1 MEKVKL
7 KTNILKREIINIFKK
22 FGLSNNHSIISA
34 NALINS
40 ELVGAYGHGLSRLK
54 MYCDRINKK
63 LINPSPK
70 IKIKKISQSISQ
82 IDADNSIGFVAADIA
97 IKEAIKNA
105 KKTGI
110 GLVGIKKSGHYGMSG
125 YYAEQAVKKNLIV
138 FCFTNAPPAI
148 APYGARKSLF
158 GTNPVCFGTPT
169 SSKVPFILDT
179 SVSMINRGVI
189 RVAARLGKKI
199 PAGVA
204 LDKNGNLTTDAKK
217 ALKGVQLPIAGFRGS
232 GKVTDYA
239 PNLSKYRNDD
249 DLETKTLDRT
259 LTVAVLIAS
268 LLTIMIPLYYLGEQ
282 DRQEGFV
289 EEFDE
294 VSVERG
300 EHLYEEFGCGNCH
313 GVDGSGG
320 AASYVE
326 KRSGINV
333 TWTAPAINNVF
344 YRYDDEEVRYW
355 LIYGRANSP
364 MPAWGLEGGG
374 PMNDGQLDDLIEYM
388 HHFQIS
394 QSEELQTIEMN
405 INSSLSRLDTSEL
418 LVENEIARQ
427 KELIQS
433 VKDAPGKLPVVQKAV
448 EDVSALLSKEGG
460 IDTDEDGLSDST
472 ETELSAYSSTVSE
485 VLGTSI
491 LNLDPDN
498 EESIPGR
505 KDKSVASGYL
515 SQLESELINITIV
528 AEGYDKFI
536 KEAETGLAFLEK
548 ALEEKLWEV
557 SFDEI
562 ADSTFDGD
570 LEKAK
575 RAVGLFNAY
584 CARCHTAGYSA
595 GVAYTKE
602 IASGG
607 LGPALRAGRANIQ
620 FKQREDLIDFIV
632 KGSVNGKAYGVNGV
646 GGGKM
651 PGFGAVL
658 PQSDIELIIDYL
670 RGMTPDA

>member
-1 MEKVKL
+1 M
-7 KTNILKREIINIFKK
+7 
-22 FGLSNNHSIISA
+22 
-34 NALINS
+34 
-40 ELVGAYGHGLSRLK
+40 
-54 MYCDRINKK
+54 
-63 LINPSPK
+63 
-70 IKIKKISQSISQ
+70 
-82 IDADNSIGFVAADIA
+82 
-97 IKEAIKNA
+97 
-105 KKTGI
+105 
-110 GLVGIKKSGHYGMSG
+110 
-125 YYAEQAVKKNLIV
+125 
-138 FCFTNAPPAI
+138 
-148 APYGARKSLF
+148 
-158 GTNPVCFGTPT
+158 T
-169 SSKVPFILDT
+169 SSLSITL
-179 SVSMINRGVI
+179 IALGVI
-189 RVAARLGKKI
+189 AAL
-199 PAGVA
+199 AFFTA
-204 LDKNGNLTTDAKK
+204 T
-217 ALKGVQLPIAGFRGS
+217 GFRGS

-239 PNLSKYRNDD
+239 PNLTKYRTDD

-282 DRQEGFV
+282 ERQEGFV

-326 KRSGINV
+326 KRSGISV
-333 TWTAPAINNVF
+333 TWAAPAINNVF

-394 QSEELQTIEMN
+394 QESELSTIEMN
-405 INSSLSRLDTSEL
+405 INSSLSRLETSEL
-418 LVENEIARQ
+418 LVENEIERQ

-433 VKDAPGKLPVVQKAV
+433 VKDAPSKLPVVIKAV
-448 EDVSALLSKEGG
+448 EDVSDLLSREGG
-460 IDTDEDGLSDST
+460 IDTDEDGLSDSV
-472 ETELSAYSSTVSE
+472 ETELSSYSASVSE
-485 VLGTSI
+485 ILGTSI

-498 EESIPGR
+498 EQSIPGR
-505 KDKSVASGYL
+505 KDLSVAKGLL
-515 SQLESELINITIV
+515 SQLESELINIRIV
-528 AEGYDKFI
+528 SEGYDKFI
-536 KEAETGLAFLEK
+536 NEAETGLAFLEK

-557 SFDEI
+557 SYEEI
-562 ADSTFDGD
+562 ADSTFNGD

-620 FKQREDLIDFIV
+620 FKQREDLISFIV

-658 PQSDIELIIDYL
+658 PESDIALIIDYL

>member
-1 MEKVKL
+1 M
-7 KTNILKREIINIFKK
+7 
-22 FGLSNNHSIISA
+22 
-34 NALINS
+34 
-40 ELVGAYGHGLSRLK
+40 
-54 MYCDRINKK
+54 
-63 LINPSPK
+63 
-70 IKIKKISQSISQ
+70 
-82 IDADNSIGFVAADIA
+82 
-97 IKEAIKNA
+97 
-105 KKTGI
+105 
-110 GLVGIKKSGHYGMSG
+110 
-125 YYAEQAVKKNLIV
+125 
-138 FCFTNAPPAI
+138 
-148 APYGARKSLF
+148 
-158 GTNPVCFGTPT
+158 T
-169 SSKVPFILDT
+169 SSLSITL
-179 SVSMINRGVI
+179 IALGI
-189 RVAARLGKKI
+189 IAAL
-199 PAGVA
+199 AFFTA
-204 LDKNGNLTTDAKK
+204 S
-217 ALKGVQLPIAGFRGS
+217 GFRGS
-232 GKVTDYA
+232 GKVQDYA
-239 PNLSKYRNDD
+239 PNLTKYRTDD

-259 LTVAVLIAS
+259 LTVAVIIAS

-282 DRQEGFV
+282 DRQQGFV

-313 GVDGSGG
+313 GADGSGG

-333 TWTAPAINNVF
+333 TWAAPAINNVF
-344 YRYDDEEVRYW
+344 YRYDDDEVRYW

-394 QSEELQTIEMN
+394 QDEELQTIEMN
-405 INSSLSRLDTSEL
+405 INSSLSRLETSEL

-433 VKDAPGKLPVVQKAV
+433 VKDAPIKLPIV
-448 EDVSALLSKEGG
+448 EKSVKDVTDLLLKEGG
-460 IDTDEDGLSDST
+460 IDTDEDGLSDSV
-472 ETELSAYSSTVSE
+472 EIELSSYSASISE
-485 VLGTSI
+485 TLGTNI

-498 EESIPGR
+498 EQSIPGR
-505 KDKSVASGYL
+505 KDLSVAKGLL
-515 SQLESELINITIV
+515 SQLESELINIRIV
-528 AEGYDKFI
+528 SEGFDKFLN
-536 KEAETGLAFLEK
+536 EAETGLAFLEK

-557 SFDEI
+557 SFEEI

-607 LGPALRAGRANIQ
+607 LGPALRAGRVNIQ
-620 FKQREDLIDFIV
+620 FKQREDFIDFIV

-658 PQSDIELIIDYL
+658 PESDIALIIDYL
-670 RGMTPDA
+670 RGMKPDA

>member
-1 MEKVKL
+1 M
-7 KTNILKREIINIFKK
+7 
-22 FGLSNNHSIISA
+22 
-34 NALINS
+34 
-40 ELVGAYGHGLSRLK
+40 
-54 MYCDRINKK
+54 
-63 LINPSPK
+63 
-70 IKIKKISQSISQ
+70 
-82 IDADNSIGFVAADIA
+82 
-97 IKEAIKNA
+97 
-105 KKTGI
+105 
-110 GLVGIKKSGHYGMSG
+110 
-125 YYAEQAVKKNLIV
+125 
-138 FCFTNAPPAI
+138 
-148 APYGARKSLF
+148 
-158 GTNPVCFGTPT
+158 T
-169 SSKVPFILDT
+169 SSLSITLIAFGI
-179 SVSMINRGVI
+179 I
-189 RVAARLGKKI
+189 AALAFFTA
-199 PAGVA
+199 AG
-204 LDKNGNLTTDAKK
+204 L
-217 ALKGVQLPIAGFRGS
+217 RGS
-232 GKVTDYA
+232 GKVNDYA
-239 PNLSKYRNDD
+239 PNLSKYRTDD

-259 LTVAVLIAS
+259 LTVAVLLAS
-268 LLTIMIPLYYLGEQ
+268 ILTIMIPLYYLGEQ

-313 GVDGSGG
+313 GADGSGG

-364 MPAWGLEGGG
+364 MPAWGLKGGG

-388 HHFQIS
+388 HHFQIT
-394 QSEELQTIEMN
+394 QESELRTIEMN
-405 INSSLSRLDTSEL
+405 INSSLSRIETSEL

-433 VKDAPGKLPVVQKAV
+433 VEEAPSKLPIVEKAV
-448 EDVSALLSKEGG
+448 QDVSALLSKEGG

-472 ETELSAYSSTVSE
+472 ETELSTYSASISE
-485 VLGTSI
+485 ALGTSI

-498 EESIPGR
+498 EQSIPGR
-505 KDKSVASGYL
+505 KDLSIAKGYL
-515 SQLESELINITIV
+515 SQLESELINIRIV
-528 AEGYDKFI
+528 SEGYDKFI
-536 KEAETGLAFLEK
+536 NEAETGLAFLEK

-562 ADSTFDGD
+562 ANSTFDGD
-570 LEKAK
+570 LEKAI

-658 PQSDIELIIDYL
+658 PESDIALIIDYL
-670 RGMTPDA
+670 RGMKPDA

>member
-1 MEKVKL
+1 M
-7 KTNILKREIINIFKK
+7 
-22 FGLSNNHSIISA
+22 
-34 NALINS
+34 
-40 ELVGAYGHGLSRLK
+40 
-54 MYCDRINKK
+54 
-63 LINPSPK
+63 
-70 IKIKKISQSISQ
+70 
-82 IDADNSIGFVAADIA
+82 
-97 IKEAIKNA
+97 
-105 KKTGI
+105 
-110 GLVGIKKSGHYGMSG
+110 
-125 YYAEQAVKKNLIV
+125 
-138 FCFTNAPPAI
+138 
-148 APYGARKSLF
+148 
-158 GTNPVCFGTPT
+158 T
-169 SSKVPFILDT
+169 SSLSITLIAFGI
-179 SVSMINRGVI
+179 I
-189 RVAARLGKKI
+189 AAL
-199 PAGVA
+199 AFFTA
-204 LDKNGNLTTDAKK
+204 
-217 ALKGVQLPIAGFRGS
+217 AGFRGS
-232 GKVTDYA
+232 GKVNDYA
-239 PNLSKYRNDD
+239 PNLSKYRADD

-259 LTVAVLIAS
+259 LTVAVLLAS
-268 LLTIMIPLYYLGEQ
+268 ILTIMIPLYYLGEQ
-282 DRQEGFV
+282 ERQEGFV

-388 HHFQIS
+388 HHFQIT
-394 QSEELQTIEMN
+394 QESELRTIEMN

-433 VKDAPGKLPVVQKAV
+433 VEEAPSKLPVVEKAV
-448 EDVSALLSKEGG
+448 QDVTALLSKEGG

-472 ETELSAYSSTVSE
+472 ETELSTYSASISE
-485 VLGTSI
+485 ALGTSI

-498 EESIPGR
+498 EQSIPGR
-505 KDKSVASGYL
+505 KDLSVAKGYL
-515 SQLESELINITIV
+515 SQLESELINIRIV
-528 AEGYDKFI
+528 SEGYDKFI
-536 KEAETGLAFLEK
+536 NEAETGLAFLEK
-548 ALEEKLWEV
+548 ALDEKLWEV

-562 ADSTFDGD
+562 ANSTFDGD

-658 PQSDIELIIDYL
+658 PESDIALIIDYL
-670 RGMTPDA
+670 RGMKPDA

>member
-1 MEKVKL
+1 M
-7 KTNILKREIINIFKK
+7 
-22 FGLSNNHSIISA
+22 
-34 NALINS
+34 
-40 ELVGAYGHGLSRLK
+40 
-54 MYCDRINKK
+54 
-63 LINPSPK
+63 
-70 IKIKKISQSISQ
+70 
-82 IDADNSIGFVAADIA
+82 
-97 IKEAIKNA
+97 
-105 KKTGI
+105 
-110 GLVGIKKSGHYGMSG
+110 
-125 YYAEQAVKKNLIV
+125 
-138 FCFTNAPPAI
+138 
-148 APYGARKSLF
+148 
-158 GTNPVCFGTPT
+158 T
-169 SSKVPFILDT
+169 SSLSITLIAFGI
-179 SVSMINRGVI
+179 I
-189 RVAARLGKKI
+189 AAL
-199 PAGVA
+199 AFFTA
-204 LDKNGNLTTDAKK
+204 
-217 ALKGVQLPIAGFRGS
+217 AGFRGS
-232 GKVTDYA
+232 GKVNDYA
-239 PNLSKYRNDD
+239 PNLSKYRADD

-259 LTVAVLIAS
+259 LTVAVLLAS
-268 LLTIMIPLYYLGEQ
+268 ILTIMIPLYYLGEQ
-282 DRQEGFV
+282 ERQEGFV

-388 HHFQIS
+388 HHFQIT
-394 QSEELQTIEMN
+394 QESELRTIEMN

-433 VKDAPGKLPVVQKAV
+433 VEEAPSKLPVVEKAV
-448 EDVSALLSKEGG
+448 QDVTALLSKEGG

-472 ETELSAYSSTVSE
+472 ETELSTYSASISE
-485 VLGTSI
+485 ALGTSI

-498 EESIPGR
+498 EQSIPGR
-505 KDKSVASGYL
+505 KDLSVAKGYL
-515 SQLESELINITIV
+515 SQLESELINIRIGS
-528 AEGYDKFI
+528 EGYDKCI
-536 KEAETGLAFLEK
+536 NEAETGLAFLEK
-548 ALEEKLWEV
+548 ALDEKLWEV

-562 ADSTFDGD
+562 ANSTFDGD
-570 LEKAK
+570 LEKAI

-658 PQSDIELIIDYL
+658 PESDIALIIDYL
-670 RGMTPDA
+670 RGMKPDA

>member
-1 MEKVKL
+1 M
-7 KTNILKREIINIFKK
+7 
-22 FGLSNNHSIISA
+22 
-34 NALINS
+34 
-40 ELVGAYGHGLSRLK
+40 
-54 MYCDRINKK
+54 
-63 LINPSPK
+63 
-70 IKIKKISQSISQ
+70 
-82 IDADNSIGFVAADIA
+82 
-97 IKEAIKNA
+97 
-105 KKTGI
+105 
-110 GLVGIKKSGHYGMSG
+110 
-125 YYAEQAVKKNLIV
+125 
-138 FCFTNAPPAI
+138 
-148 APYGARKSLF
+148 
-158 GTNPVCFGTPT
+158 T
-169 SSKVPFILDT
+169 SSLSITLIAFGI
-179 SVSMINRGVI
+179 I
-189 RVAARLGKKI
+189 AAL
-199 PAGVA
+199 AFFTA
-204 LDKNGNLTTDAKK
+204 
-217 ALKGVQLPIAGFRGS
+217 AGFRGS
-232 GKVTDYA
+232 GKVNDYA
-239 PNLSKYRNDD
+239 PNLSKYRTDD

-259 LTVAVLIAS
+259 LTVAVLLAS
-268 LLTIMIPLYYLGEQ
+268 ILTIMIPLYYLGEQ
-282 DRQEGFV
+282 ERQEGFV

-313 GVDGSGG
+313 GADGSGG

-388 HHFQIS
+388 HHFQIT
-394 QSEELQTIEMN
+394 QESELRTIEMN
-405 INSSLSRLDTSEL
+405 INSSLSRIETSEL

-433 VKDAPGKLPVVQKAV
+433 VEEAPSKLPIVEKAV
-448 EDVSALLSKEGG
+448 QDVSAFLSKEGG

-472 ETELSAYSSTVSE
+472 ETELSTYSASISE
-485 VLGTSI
+485 ALGTSI

-498 EESIPGR
+498 EQSIPGR
-505 KDKSVASGYL
+505 KDLSVAKGYL
-515 SQLESELINITIV
+515 SQLESELINIRIV
-528 AEGYDKFI
+528 SEGYDKFI
-536 KEAETGLAFLEK
+536 NEAETGLAFLEK

-562 ADSTFDGD
+562 ANSTFDGD

-658 PQSDIELIIDYL
+658 PESDIALIIDYL
-670 RGMTPDA
+670 RGMKPDA

>member
-1 MEKVKL
+1 M
-7 KTNILKREIINIFKK
+7 
-22 FGLSNNHSIISA
+22 
-34 NALINS
+34 
-40 ELVGAYGHGLSRLK
+40 
-54 MYCDRINKK
+54 
-63 LINPSPK
+63 
-70 IKIKKISQSISQ
+70 
-82 IDADNSIGFVAADIA
+82 
-97 IKEAIKNA
+97 
-105 KKTGI
+105 
-110 GLVGIKKSGHYGMSG
+110 
-125 YYAEQAVKKNLIV
+125 
-138 FCFTNAPPAI
+138 
-148 APYGARKSLF
+148 
-158 GTNPVCFGTPT
+158 T
-169 SSKVPFILDT
+169 SSLSITL
-179 SVSMINRGVI
+179 IALGI
-189 RVAARLGKKI
+189 IAAL
-199 PAGVA
+199 AFFTA
-204 LDKNGNLTTDAKK
+204 
-217 ALKGVQLPIAGFRGS
+217 AGFRGS
-232 GKVTDYA
+232 GKVSDYA
-239 PNLSKYRNDD
+239 PNLTKYRTDD

-259 LTVAVLIAS
+259 LTVAVIIAS

-344 YRYDDEEVRYW
+344 FRYDDEEVRYW

-394 QSEELQTIEMN
+394 QQSELQTIEMN

-433 VKDAPGKLPVVQKAV
+433 VKEAPSKLPIVEKAV
-448 EDVSALLSKEGG
+448 QDVSDLLAKEGG

-472 ETELSAYSSTVSE
+472 EAELSSYSASISE
-485 VLGTSI
+485 TLGTSV

-498 EESIPGR
+498 EQSIPGR
-505 KDKSVASGYL
+505 KDLSVAKGFL
-515 SQLESELINITIV
+515 SQLESELINIRIV
-528 AEGYDKFI
+528 AEGFDKFI
-536 KEAETGLAFLEK
+536 NEAETGLAFLEK

-557 SFDEI
+557 SFEEI

-570 LEKAK
+570 LEKAQ

>member
-1 MEKVKL
+1 M
-7 KTNILKREIINIFKK
+7 
-22 FGLSNNHSIISA
+22 
-34 NALINS
+34 
-40 ELVGAYGHGLSRLK
+40 
-54 MYCDRINKK
+54 
-63 LINPSPK
+63 
-70 IKIKKISQSISQ
+70 
-82 IDADNSIGFVAADIA
+82 
-97 IKEAIKNA
+97 
-105 KKTGI
+105 
-110 GLVGIKKSGHYGMSG
+110 
-125 YYAEQAVKKNLIV
+125 
-138 FCFTNAPPAI
+138 
-148 APYGARKSLF
+148 
-158 GTNPVCFGTPT
+158 T
-169 SSKVPFILDT
+169 SSLSITLIAFGI
-179 SVSMINRGVI
+179 I
-189 RVAARLGKKI
+189 AAL
-199 PAGVA
+199 AFFTA
-204 LDKNGNLTTDAKK
+204 
-217 ALKGVQLPIAGFRGS
+217 AGFRGS
-232 GKVTDYA
+232 GKVNDYA
-239 PNLSKYRNDD
+239 PNLSKYRTDD

-259 LTVAVLIAS
+259 LTVAVLLAS
-268 LLTIMIPLYYLGEQ
+268 ILTIMIPLYYLGEQ
-282 DRQEGFV
+282 ERQEGFV

-313 GVDGSGG
+313 GADGSGG

-388 HHFQIS
+388 HHFQIT
-394 QSEELQTIEMN
+394 QESELRTIEMN

-433 VKDAPGKLPVVQKAV
+433 VEEAPSKLPVVEKAV
-448 EDVSALLSKEGG
+448 QDVTALLSKEGG

-472 ETELSAYSSTVSE
+472 ETELSTYSASISE
-485 VLGTSI
+485 ALGTSI

-498 EESIPGR
+498 EQSIPGR
-505 KDKSVASGYL
+505 KDLSVAKGYL
-515 SQLESELINITIV
+515 SQLESELINIRIV
-528 AEGYDKFI
+528 SEGYDKFI
-536 KEAETGLAFLEK
+536 NEAETGLAFLEK
-548 ALEEKLWEV
+548 ALDEKLWEV

-562 ADSTFDGD
+562 ANSTFDGD

-658 PQSDIELIIDYL
+658 PESDIALIIDYL
-670 RGMTPDA
+670 RGMKPDA

>member
-1 MEKVKL
+1 M
-7 KTNILKREIINIFKK
+7 
-22 FGLSNNHSIISA
+22 
-34 NALINS
+34 
-40 ELVGAYGHGLSRLK
+40 
-54 MYCDRINKK
+54 
-63 LINPSPK
+63 
-70 IKIKKISQSISQ
+70 
-82 IDADNSIGFVAADIA
+82 
-97 IKEAIKNA
+97 
-105 KKTGI
+105 
-110 GLVGIKKSGHYGMSG
+110 
-125 YYAEQAVKKNLIV
+125 
-138 FCFTNAPPAI
+138 
-148 APYGARKSLF
+148 
-158 GTNPVCFGTPT
+158 T
-169 SSKVPFILDT
+169 SSLSITL
-179 SVSMINRGVI
+179 IALGI
-189 RVAARLGKKI
+189 IAAL
-199 PAGVA
+199 AFFTA
-204 LDKNGNLTTDAKK
+204 T
-217 ALKGVQLPIAGFRGS
+217 GFRGS
-232 GKVTDYA
+232 GKVSDYA
-239 PNLSKYRNDD
+239 PNLTKYRTDD

-344 YRYDDEEVRYW
+344 FRYDDEEVRYW

-394 QSEELQTIEMN
+394 QESELQTIEMN

-433 VKDAPGKLPVVQKAV
+433 VKEAPSKLPIVEKAV
-448 EDVSALLSKEGG
+448 QDVSDLLAIEGG

-472 ETELSAYSSTVSE
+472 EAELSSYSASISE
-485 VLGTSI
+485 TLGTSV
-491 LNLDPDN
+491 LNLDSDN
-498 EESIPGR
+498 EQSIPGR
-505 KDKSVASGYL
+505 KDLSVAKGFL
-515 SQLESELINITIV
+515 SQLESELINIRIV
-528 AEGYDKFI
+528 AEGFDKFI
-536 KEAETGLAFLEK
+536 NEAETGLAFLEK

-557 SFDEI
+557 SFEEI
-562 ADSTFDGD
+562 ADSTFNGD
-570 LEKAK
+570 LEKAQ

>member
-1 MEKVKL
+1 M
-7 KTNILKREIINIFKK
+7 
-22 FGLSNNHSIISA
+22 
-34 NALINS
+34 
-40 ELVGAYGHGLSRLK
+40 
-54 MYCDRINKK
+54 
-63 LINPSPK
+63 
-70 IKIKKISQSISQ
+70 
-82 IDADNSIGFVAADIA
+82 
-97 IKEAIKNA
+97 
-105 KKTGI
+105 
-110 GLVGIKKSGHYGMSG
+110 
-125 YYAEQAVKKNLIV
+125 
-138 FCFTNAPPAI
+138 
-148 APYGARKSLF
+148 
-158 GTNPVCFGTPT
+158 T
-169 SSKVPFILDT
+169 SSLSITL
-179 SVSMINRGVI
+179 IALGI
-189 RVAARLGKKI
+189 IAAL
-199 PAGVA
+199 AFFTA
-204 LDKNGNLTTDAKK
+204 
-217 ALKGVQLPIAGFRGS
+217 AGFRGS
-232 GKVTDYA
+232 GKVSDYA

-282 DRQEGFV
+282 QRQEGFV

-388 HHFQIS
+388 QHFQIT

-427 KELIQS
+427 NELIQS
-433 VKDAPGKLPVVQKAV
+433 VKDAPGKLPVIQKAV
-448 EDVSALLSKEGG
+448 EDVSALLSKESG

-472 ETELSAYSSTVSE
+472 ETELSAYSVSVSE

-505 KDKSVASGYL
+505 KDKSIASGYL

-528 AEGYDKFI
+528 SEGYDKFI

-562 ADSTFDGD
+562 ADSTYDGD

>member
-1 MEKVKL
+1 M
-7 KTNILKREIINIFKK
+7 
-22 FGLSNNHSIISA
+22 
-34 NALINS
+34 
-40 ELVGAYGHGLSRLK
+40 
-54 MYCDRINKK
+54 
-63 LINPSPK
+63 
-70 IKIKKISQSISQ
+70 
-82 IDADNSIGFVAADIA
+82 
-97 IKEAIKNA
+97 
-105 KKTGI
+105 
-110 GLVGIKKSGHYGMSG
+110 
-125 YYAEQAVKKNLIV
+125 
-138 FCFTNAPPAI
+138 
-148 APYGARKSLF
+148 
-158 GTNPVCFGTPT
+158 T
-169 SSKVPFILDT
+169 SSLSITL
-179 SVSMINRGVI
+179 IALGI
-189 RVAARLGKKI
+189 IAAL
-199 PAGVA
+199 AFFTA
-204 LDKNGNLTTDAKK
+204 T
-217 ALKGVQLPIAGFRGS
+217 GFRGS
-232 GKVTDYA
+232 GKVSDYA
-239 PNLSKYRNDD
+239 PNLTKYRTDD

-344 YRYDDEEVRYW
+344 FRYDDEEVRYW

-394 QSEELQTIEMN
+394 QESELQTIEMN

-433 VKDAPGKLPVVQKAV
+433 VKEAPSKLPIVEKAV
-448 EDVSALLSKEGG
+448 QDVSDLLAKEGG

-472 ETELSAYSSTVSE
+472 EAELSSYSSSISE
-485 VLGTSI
+485 TLGTSV

-498 EESIPGR
+498 EQSIPGR
-505 KDKSVASGYL
+505 KDLSVAKGFL
-515 SQLESELINITIV
+515 SQLESELINIRIV
-528 AEGYDKFI
+528 AEGFDKFI
-536 KEAETGLAFLEK
+536 NEAETGLAFLEK

-557 SFDEI
+557 SFEEI
-562 ADSTFDGD
+562 ADSTFNGD
-570 LEKAK
+570 LEKAQ

>member
-1 MEKVKL
+1 M
-7 KTNILKREIINIFKK
+7 
-22 FGLSNNHSIISA
+22 
-34 NALINS
+34 
-40 ELVGAYGHGLSRLK
+40 
-54 MYCDRINKK
+54 
-63 LINPSPK
+63 
-70 IKIKKISQSISQ
+70 
-82 IDADNSIGFVAADIA
+82 
-97 IKEAIKNA
+97 
-105 KKTGI
+105 
-110 GLVGIKKSGHYGMSG
+110 
-125 YYAEQAVKKNLIV
+125 
-138 FCFTNAPPAI
+138 
-148 APYGARKSLF
+148 
-158 GTNPVCFGTPT
+158 T
-169 SSKVPFILDT
+169 SSLSITL
-179 SVSMINRGVI
+179 IALGI
-189 RVAARLGKKI
+189 IAAL
-199 PAGVA
+199 AFFTA
-204 LDKNGNLTTDAKK
+204 
-217 ALKGVQLPIAGFRGS
+217 AGFRGS
-232 GKVTDYA
+232 GKVSDYA

-268 LLTIMIPLYYLGEQ
+268 LLTIMVPLYYLGEQ
-282 DRQEGFV
+282 ERQEGFV

-333 TWTAPAINNVF
+333 TWAAPAINNVF

-355 LIYGRANSP
+355 LIFGRANSP

-448 EDVSALLSKEGG
+448 EDVSELLSKEGG

-472 ETELSAYSSTVSE
+472 ETELSSYSSSVSE

-528 AEGYDKFI
+528 TEGYDKFI

-557 SFDEI
+557 SFEEI
-562 ADSTFDGD
+562 ANSTYEGD
-570 LEKAK
+570 IEKAK

-607 LGPALRAGRANIQ
+607 LGPALRAGRVNIQ
-620 FKQREDLIDFIV
+620 FKQREDFIDFII

-670 RGMTPDA
+670 RGMEPDA

>member
-1 MEKVKL
+1 M
-7 KTNILKREIINIFKK
+7 
-22 FGLSNNHSIISA
+22 
-34 NALINS
+34 
-40 ELVGAYGHGLSRLK
+40 
-54 MYCDRINKK
+54 
-63 LINPSPK
+63 
-70 IKIKKISQSISQ
+70 
-82 IDADNSIGFVAADIA
+82 
-97 IKEAIKNA
+97 
-105 KKTGI
+105 
-110 GLVGIKKSGHYGMSG
+110 
-125 YYAEQAVKKNLIV
+125 
-138 FCFTNAPPAI
+138 
-148 APYGARKSLF
+148 
-158 GTNPVCFGTPT
+158 T
-169 SSKVPFILDT
+169 SSLSITL
-179 SVSMINRGVI
+179 IALGVI
-189 RVAARLGKKI
+189 AAL
-199 PAGVA
+199 AFFTA
-204 LDKNGNLTTDAKK
+204 T
-217 ALKGVQLPIAGFRGS
+217 GFRGS

-239 PNLSKYRNDD
+239 PNLTKYRTDD

-289 EEFDE
+289 DEFDE

-344 YRYDDEEVRYW
+344 FRYDDEEVRYW

-394 QSEELQTIEMN
+394 QESELQTIEMN

-433 VKDAPGKLPVVQKAV
+433 VKDAPSKLPIIEKAV
-448 EDVSALLSKEGG
+448 QDVSDLLVKEGG

-472 ETELSAYSSTVSE
+472 EAELSSYSASISE
-485 VLGTSI
+485 ALGTSV
-491 LNLDPDN
+491 LNLDADN
-498 EESIPGR
+498 EQSIPGR
-505 KDKSVASGYL
+505 KDLSVAKGFL
-515 SQLESELINITIV
+515 SQLESELINIRIV
-528 AEGYDKFI
+528 SEGFDKFI
-536 KEAETGLAFLEK
+536 NEAETGLAFLEK

-557 SFDEI
+557 SFEEI
-562 ADSTFDGD
+562 AESTFNGD
-570 LEKAK
+570 LEKAQ

-658 PQSDIELIIDYL
+658 PESDIELIIDYL

>member
-1 MEKVKL
+1 M
-7 KTNILKREIINIFKK
+7 
-22 FGLSNNHSIISA
+22 
-34 NALINS
+34 
-40 ELVGAYGHGLSRLK
+40 
-54 MYCDRINKK
+54 
-63 LINPSPK
+63 
-70 IKIKKISQSISQ
+70 
-82 IDADNSIGFVAADIA
+82 
-97 IKEAIKNA
+97 
-105 KKTGI
+105 
-110 GLVGIKKSGHYGMSG
+110 
-125 YYAEQAVKKNLIV
+125 
-138 FCFTNAPPAI
+138 
-148 APYGARKSLF
+148 
-158 GTNPVCFGTPT
+158 T
-169 SSKVPFILDT
+169 SSLSITLIAFGI
-179 SVSMINRGVI
+179 I
-189 RVAARLGKKI
+189 AAL
-199 PAGVA
+199 AFFTA
-204 LDKNGNLTTDAKK
+204 
-217 ALKGVQLPIAGFRGS
+217 AGFRGS
-232 GKVTDYA
+232 GKVNDYA
-239 PNLSKYRNDD
+239 PNLSKYRADD

-259 LTVAVLIAS
+259 LTVAVLLAS
-268 LLTIMIPLYYLGEQ
+268 ILTIMIPLYYLGEQ
-282 DRQEGFV
+282 ERQEGFV

-388 HHFQIS
+388 HHFQIT
-394 QSEELQTIEMN
+394 QESELRTIEMN

-433 VKDAPGKLPVVQKAV
+433 VEEAPSKLPVVEKAV
-448 EDVSALLSKEGG
+448 QDVTALLSKEGG

-472 ETELSAYSSTVSE
+472 ETELSTYSASISE
-485 VLGTSI
+485 ALGTSI

-498 EESIPGR
+498 EQSIPGR
-505 KDKSVASGYL
+505 KDLSVAKGYL
-515 SQLESELINITIV
+515 SQLESELINIRIV
-528 AEGYDKFI
+528 SEGYDKFI
-536 KEAETGLAFLEK
+536 NEAETGLAFLEK
-548 ALEEKLWEV
+548 ALDEKLWEV

-562 ADSTFDGD
+562 AKSTFDGD

-658 PQSDIELIIDYL
+658 PESDIALIIDYL
-670 RGMTPDA
+670 RGMKPDA

>member
-1 MEKVKL
+1 M
-7 KTNILKREIINIFKK
+7 
-22 FGLSNNHSIISA
+22 
-34 NALINS
+34 
-40 ELVGAYGHGLSRLK
+40 
-54 MYCDRINKK
+54 
-63 LINPSPK
+63 
-70 IKIKKISQSISQ
+70 
-82 IDADNSIGFVAADIA
+82 
-97 IKEAIKNA
+97 
-105 KKTGI
+105 
-110 GLVGIKKSGHYGMSG
+110 
-125 YYAEQAVKKNLIV
+125 
-138 FCFTNAPPAI
+138 
-148 APYGARKSLF
+148 
-158 GTNPVCFGTPT
+158 T
-169 SSKVPFILDT
+169 SSLSITL
-179 SVSMINRGVI
+179 IALGI
-189 RVAARLGKKI
+189 IAAL
-199 PAGVA
+199 AFFTA
-204 LDKNGNLTTDAKK
+204 S
-217 ALKGVQLPIAGFRGS
+217 GFRGS
-232 GKVTDYA
+232 GKVNDYA
-239 PNLSKYRNDD
+239 PNLTKYRTDD

-394 QSEELQTIEMN
+394 QESELQTIEMN

-433 VKDAPGKLPVVQKAV
+433 VQEAPSKLPVVEKAV
-448 EDVSALLSKEGG
+448 EEVSALLSKEGG

-472 ETELSAYSSTVSE
+472 ETELSSYSATVSE
-485 VLGTSI
+485 VLGTSV

-498 EESIPGR
+498 EQSIPGR
-505 KDKSVASGYL
+505 KDLSVAKGYL
-515 SQLESELINITIV
+515 SQLESELINIRIV
-528 AEGYDKFI
+528 SEGYDKFI

-557 SFDEI
+557 SFEEI
-562 ADSTFDGD
+562 AESTFDGD
-570 LEKAK
+570 IEKAK

-620 FKQREDLIDFIV
+620 FKQREDLIDFII

>member
-1 MEKVKL
+1 M
-7 KTNILKREIINIFKK
+7 
-22 FGLSNNHSIISA
+22 
-34 NALINS
+34 
-40 ELVGAYGHGLSRLK
+40 
-54 MYCDRINKK
+54 
-63 LINPSPK
+63 
-70 IKIKKISQSISQ
+70 
-82 IDADNSIGFVAADIA
+82 
-97 IKEAIKNA
+97 
-105 KKTGI
+105 
-110 GLVGIKKSGHYGMSG
+110 
-125 YYAEQAVKKNLIV
+125 
-138 FCFTNAPPAI
+138 
-148 APYGARKSLF
+148 
-158 GTNPVCFGTPT
+158 T
-169 SSKVPFILDT
+169 SSLSITLIAFGI
-179 SVSMINRGVI
+179 I
-189 RVAARLGKKI
+189 AAL
-199 PAGVA
+199 AFFTA
-204 LDKNGNLTTDAKK
+204 
-217 ALKGVQLPIAGFRGS
+217 AGFRGS
-232 GKVTDYA
+232 GKVNDYA
-239 PNLSKYRNDD
+239 PNLSKYRADD

-259 LTVAVLIAS
+259 LTVAVLLAS
-268 LLTIMIPLYYLGEQ
+268 ILTIMIPLYYLGEQ
-282 DRQEGFV
+282 ERQEGFV

-388 HHFQIS
+388 HHFQIT
-394 QSEELQTIEMN
+394 QESELRTIEMN

-433 VKDAPGKLPVVQKAV
+433 VEEAPSKLPVVEKAV
-448 EDVSALLSKEGG
+448 QDVTALLSKVGG

-472 ETELSAYSSTVSE
+472 ETELSTYSASISE
-485 VLGTSI
+485 ALGTSI

-498 EESIPGR
+498 EQSIPGR
-505 KDKSVASGYL
+505 KDLSVAKGYL
-515 SQLESELINITIV
+515 SQLESELINIRIV
-528 AEGYDKFI
+528 SEGYDKFI
-536 KEAETGLAFLEK
+536 NEAETGLAFLEK
-548 ALEEKLWEV
+548 ALDEKLWEV

-562 ADSTFDGD
+562 ANSTFDGD

-658 PQSDIELIIDYL
+658 PESDIALIIDYL
-670 RGMTPDA
+670 RGMKPDA

>member
-1 MEKVKL
+1 M
-7 KTNILKREIINIFKK
+7 
-22 FGLSNNHSIISA
+22 
-34 NALINS
+34 
-40 ELVGAYGHGLSRLK
+40 
-54 MYCDRINKK
+54 
-63 LINPSPK
+63 
-70 IKIKKISQSISQ
+70 
-82 IDADNSIGFVAADIA
+82 
-97 IKEAIKNA
+97 
-105 KKTGI
+105 
-110 GLVGIKKSGHYGMSG
+110 
-125 YYAEQAVKKNLIV
+125 
-138 FCFTNAPPAI
+138 
-148 APYGARKSLF
+148 
-158 GTNPVCFGTPT
+158 T
-169 SSKVPFILDT
+169 SSLSITL
-179 SVSMINRGVI
+179 IALGI
-189 RVAARLGKKI
+189 IAAL
-199 PAGVA
+199 AFFTA
-204 LDKNGNLTTDAKK
+204 
-217 ALKGVQLPIAGFRGS
+217 AGFRGS
-232 GKVTDYA
+232 GKVSDYA

-282 DRQEGFV
+282 ERQEGFV

-355 LIYGRANSP
+355 LIFGRANSP

-448 EDVSALLSKEGG
+448 EDVSELLSKEGG

-472 ETELSAYSSTVSE
+472 ETELSSYSSSVSE

-536 KEAETGLAFLEK
+536 NEAETGLAFLEK

-557 SFDEI
+557 SFEEI
-562 ADSTFDGD
+562 ADSTYEGD
-570 LEKAK
+570 IEKAK

-607 LGPALRAGRANIQ
+607 LGPALRAGRVNIQ
-620 FKQREDLIDFIV
+620 FKQREDFIDFII

-670 RGMTPDA
+670 RGMEPDA

>member
-1 MEKVKL
+1 M
-7 KTNILKREIINIFKK
+7 
-22 FGLSNNHSIISA
+22 
-34 NALINS
+34 
-40 ELVGAYGHGLSRLK
+40 
-54 MYCDRINKK
+54 
-63 LINPSPK
+63 
-70 IKIKKISQSISQ
+70 
-82 IDADNSIGFVAADIA
+82 
-97 IKEAIKNA
+97 
-105 KKTGI
+105 
-110 GLVGIKKSGHYGMSG
+110 
-125 YYAEQAVKKNLIV
+125 
-138 FCFTNAPPAI
+138 
-148 APYGARKSLF
+148 
-158 GTNPVCFGTPT
+158 T
-169 SSKVPFILDT
+169 SSLSITLIAFGI
-179 SVSMINRGVI
+179 I
-189 RVAARLGKKI
+189 AAL
-199 PAGVA
+199 AFFTA
-204 LDKNGNLTTDAKK
+204 
-217 ALKGVQLPIAGFRGS
+217 AGFRGS
-232 GKVTDYA
+232 GKVNDYA
-239 PNLSKYRNDD
+239 PNLSKYRTDD

-259 LTVAVLIAS
+259 LTVAVLLAS
-268 LLTIMIPLYYLGEQ
+268 ILTIMIPLYYLGEQ
-282 DRQEGFV
+282 ERQEGFV

-313 GVDGSGG
+313 GADGSGG

-394 QSEELQTIEMN
+394 QESELQTIEMN

-433 VKDAPGKLPVVQKAV
+433 VKEAPSKLPIVEKAV
-448 EDVSALLSKEGG
+448 QDVSDLLAIEGG

-472 ETELSAYSSTVSE
+472 EAELSSYSASISE
-485 VLGTSI
+485 TLGTSV

-498 EESIPGR
+498 EQSIPGR
-505 KDKSVASGYL
+505 KDLSVAKGFL
-515 SQLESELINITIV
+515 SQLESELINIRIV
-528 AEGYDKFI
+528 SEGFDKFI
-536 KEAETGLAFLEK
+536 NEAETGLAFLEK

-557 SFDEI
+557 SFEEI

-570 LEKAK
+570 LEKAQ

>member
-1 MEKVKL
+1 M
-7 KTNILKREIINIFKK
+7 
-22 FGLSNNHSIISA
+22 
-34 NALINS
+34 
-40 ELVGAYGHGLSRLK
+40 
-54 MYCDRINKK
+54 
-63 LINPSPK
+63 
-70 IKIKKISQSISQ
+70 
-82 IDADNSIGFVAADIA
+82 
-97 IKEAIKNA
+97 
-105 KKTGI
+105 
-110 GLVGIKKSGHYGMSG
+110 
-125 YYAEQAVKKNLIV
+125 
-138 FCFTNAPPAI
+138 
-148 APYGARKSLF
+148 
-158 GTNPVCFGTPT
+158 T
-169 SSKVPFILDT
+169 SSLSITL
-179 SVSMINRGVI
+179 IALGI
-189 RVAARLGKKI
+189 IAAL
-199 PAGVA
+199 AFFTA
-204 LDKNGNLTTDAKK
+204 S
-217 ALKGVQLPIAGFRGS
+217 GFRGS
-232 GKVTDYA
+232 GKVQDYA
-239 PNLSKYRNDD
+239 PNLTKYRTDD

-259 LTVAVLIAS
+259 LTVAVIIAS

-282 DRQEGFV
+282 DRQQGFV

-313 GVDGSGG
+313 GADGSGG

-333 TWTAPAINNVF
+333 TWAAPAINNVF
-344 YRYDDEEVRYW
+344 YRYDDDEVRYW

-394 QSEELQTIEMN
+394 QDEELQTIEMN
-405 INSSLSRLDTSEL
+405 INSSLSRLETSEL

-433 VKDAPGKLPVVQKAV
+433 VKDAPIKLPIVEKAV
-448 EDVSALLSKEGG
+448 KDVTDLLLKEGG
-460 IDTDEDGLSDST
+460 IDTDEDGLSDSV
-472 ETELSAYSSTVSE
+472 EIELSSYSASISE
-485 VLGTSI
+485 TLGTNI

-498 EESIPGR
+498 EQSIPGR
-505 KDKSVASGYL
+505 KDLSVAKGLL
-515 SQLESELINITIV
+515 SQLESELINIRIV
-528 AEGYDKFI
+528 SEGFDKFLN
-536 KEAETGLAFLEK
+536 EAETGLAFLEK

-557 SFDEI
+557 SFEEI

-584 CARCHTAGYSA
+584 CAWCHTAGYSA

-607 LGPALRAGRANIQ
+607 LGPALRAGRVNIQ
-620 FKQREDLIDFIV
+620 FKQREDFIDFIV

-658 PQSDIELIIDYL
+658 PESDIALIIDYL
-670 RGMTPDA
+670 RGMKPDA

>member
-1 MEKVKL
+1 M
-7 KTNILKREIINIFKK
+7 
-22 FGLSNNHSIISA
+22 
-34 NALINS
+34 
-40 ELVGAYGHGLSRLK
+40 
-54 MYCDRINKK
+54 
-63 LINPSPK
+63 
-70 IKIKKISQSISQ
+70 
-82 IDADNSIGFVAADIA
+82 
-97 IKEAIKNA
+97 
-105 KKTGI
+105 
-110 GLVGIKKSGHYGMSG
+110 
-125 YYAEQAVKKNLIV
+125 
-138 FCFTNAPPAI
+138 
-148 APYGARKSLF
+148 
-158 GTNPVCFGTPT
+158 T
-169 SSKVPFILDT
+169 SSLSITLIAFGI
-179 SVSMINRGVI
+179 I
-189 RVAARLGKKI
+189 AAL
-199 PAGVA
+199 AFFTA
-204 LDKNGNLTTDAKK
+204 
-217 ALKGVQLPIAGFRGS
+217 AGFRGS
-232 GKVTDYA
+232 GKVNDYA
-239 PNLSKYRNDD
+239 PNLSKYRTDD

-259 LTVAVLIAS
+259 LTVAVLLAS
-268 LLTIMIPLYYLGEQ
+268 ILTIMIPLYYLGEQ
-282 DRQEGFV
+282 QRQEGFV

-313 GVDGSGG
+313 GADGSGG

-364 MPAWGLEGGG
+364 MPAWGLKGGG

-388 HHFQIS
+388 HHFQIT
-394 QSEELQTIEMN
+394 QESELRTIEMN
-405 INSSLSRLDTSEL
+405 INSSLSRIETSEL

-433 VKDAPGKLPVVQKAV
+433 VEEAPSKLPIVEKAV
-448 EDVSALLSKEGG
+448 QDVSALLSKEGG

-472 ETELSAYSSTVSE
+472 ETELSTYSASISE
-485 VLGTSI
+485 ALGTSI

-498 EESIPGR
+498 EQSIPGR
-505 KDKSVASGYL
+505 KDLSVAKGYL
-515 SQLESELINITIV
+515 SQLESELINIRIV
-528 AEGYDKFI
+528 SEGYDKFI
-536 KEAETGLAFLEK
+536 NEAETGLAFLEK
-548 ALEEKLWEV
+548 ALDEKLWEV

-562 ADSTFDGD
+562 ANSTFDGD
-570 LEKAK
+570 LEKAI

-658 PQSDIELIIDYL
+658 PESDIALIIDYL
-670 RGMTPDA
+670 RGMKPDA

>member
-1 MEKVKL
+1 MTSSVL
-7 KTNILKREIINIFKK
+7 ITLI
-22 FGLSNNHSIISA
+22 
-34 NALINS
+34 ALGI
-40 ELVGAYGHGLSRLK
+40 VGALAFFS
-54 MYCDRINKK
+54 
-63 LINPSPK
+63 
-70 IKIKKISQSISQ
+70 
-82 IDADNSIGFVAADIA
+82 A
-97 IKEAIKNA
+97 I
-105 KKTGI
+105 
-110 GLVGIKKSGHYGMSG
+110 
-125 YYAEQAVKKNLIV
+125 
-138 FCFTNAPPAI
+138 
-148 APYGARKSLF
+148 
-158 GTNPVCFGTPT
+158 
-169 SSKVPFILDT
+169 
-179 SVSMINRGVI
+179 
-189 RVAARLGKKI
+189 
-199 PAGVA
+199 
-204 LDKNGNLTTDAKK
+204 
-217 ALKGVQLPIAGFRGS
+217 GFRGS
-232 GKVTDYA
+232 GKVSDYA
-239 PNLSKYRNDD
+239 PNLSKYRTDD

-282 DRQEGFV
+282 ERQEGFV

-326 KRSGINV
+326 KRSGISV
-333 TWTAPAINNVF
+333 TWAAPAINNVF

-394 QSEELQTIEMN
+394 QESELSTIEMN
-405 INSSLSRLDTSEL
+405 INSSLSRLETSEL
-418 LVENEIARQ
+418 LVENEIERQ

-433 VKDAPGKLPVVQKAV
+433 VKDAPSKLPVVIKAV
-448 EDVSALLSKEGG
+448 EDVSDLLSREGG
-460 IDTDEDGLSDST
+460 IDTDEDGLSDSV
-472 ETELSAYSSTVSE
+472 ETELSSYSASVSE
-485 VLGTSI
+485 ILGTSI

-498 EESIPGR
+498 EQSIPGR
-505 KDKSVASGYL
+505 KDLSVAKGLL
-515 SQLESELINITIV
+515 SQLESELINIRIV
-528 AEGYDKFI
+528 SEGYDKFI
-536 KEAETGLAFLEK
+536 NEAETGLAFLEK

-557 SFDEI
+557 SYEEI

-620 FKQREDLIDFIV
+620 FKQREDLISFIV

-658 PQSDIELIIDYL
+658 PESDIALIIDYL

>member
-1 MEKVKL
+1 M
-7 KTNILKREIINIFKK
+7 
-22 FGLSNNHSIISA
+22 
-34 NALINS
+34 
-40 ELVGAYGHGLSRLK
+40 
-54 MYCDRINKK
+54 
-63 LINPSPK
+63 
-70 IKIKKISQSISQ
+70 
-82 IDADNSIGFVAADIA
+82 
-97 IKEAIKNA
+97 
-105 KKTGI
+105 
-110 GLVGIKKSGHYGMSG
+110 
-125 YYAEQAVKKNLIV
+125 
-138 FCFTNAPPAI
+138 
-148 APYGARKSLF
+148 
-158 GTNPVCFGTPT
+158 T
-169 SSKVPFILDT
+169 SSLSITLIAFGI
-179 SVSMINRGVI
+179 I
-189 RVAARLGKKI
+189 AAL
-199 PAGVA
+199 AFFTA
-204 LDKNGNLTTDAKK
+204 
-217 ALKGVQLPIAGFRGS
+217 AGFRGS
-232 GKVTDYA
+232 GKVNDYA
-239 PNLSKYRNDD
+239 PNLSKYRTDD

-259 LTVAVLIAS
+259 LTVAVLLAS
-268 LLTIMIPLYYLGEQ
+268 ILTIMIPLYYLGEQ
-282 DRQEGFV
+282 ERQEGFV

-313 GVDGSGG
+313 GADGSGG

-388 HHFQIS
+388 HHFQIT
-394 QSEELQTIEMN
+394 QESELRTIEMN
-405 INSSLSRLDTSEL
+405 INSSLSRIETSEL

-433 VKDAPGKLPVVQKAV
+433 VEEAPSKLPIVEKAV
-448 EDVSALLSKEGG
+448 QDVSALLSKEGG

-472 ETELSAYSSTVSE
+472 ETELSTYSASISE
-485 VLGTSI
+485 ALGTSI

-498 EESIPGR
+498 EQSIPGR
-505 KDKSVASGYL
+505 KDLSIAKGYL
-515 SQLESELINITIV
+515 SQLESELINIRIV
-528 AEGYDKFI
+528 SEGYDKFI
-536 KEAETGLAFLEK
+536 NEAETGLAFLEK

-562 ADSTFDGD
+562 ANSTFDGD
-570 LEKAK
+570 LEKAI

-658 PQSDIELIIDYL
+658 PESDIALIIDYL
-670 RGMTPDA
+670 RGMKPDA